1 MSQKTL
7 ERLEYLRKRNRNR
20 EWVNRDLYRL
30 MFKEDLYIVA
40 YERIKSKPGNMTA
53 GSDGATLDGFSRGDI
68 QEIIQA
74 MRTEQ
79 FHFKP
84 VRQQFIPKPNGKMR
98 KLGIPCVR
106 DKIVQEVIRLIL
118 EAIYDSPSTPY
129 FHDTSHGFRPN
140 RSCHTAMREYR
151 GKWSAVNWIIEGDIS
166 SCFDELEHGILVSI
180 LRKKIQ
186 DERFLNL
193 IWKLLK
199 AGYMDLNGRKKES
212 LIGSPQGGIAS
223 PILANIYL
231 HELDEFIEDL
241 QIELEQGD
249 KKRRNPVYQ
258 RLAVRKRQLVAQGQT
273 KTKAFREIV
282 KEMRTLPTVVVNDPA
297 YIRIKY
303 LRYADDWIIGL
314 CGSKKL
320 AEAIK
325 LRIKDFLL
333 ETLKL
338 RLSEEKT
345 HITNA
350 RGEKTHFLGTDLKV
364 GSGGTPKVVLTTNG
378 SGKRFKRRSTG
389 WETVMQ
395 APLSKLIKRLK
406 DKGMCTIE
414 GRPLARRGWAFLDA
428 EQIVALYSSV
438 NHGIQNYYRF
448 ADNWSRLSRIQS
460 ILQVSLAKT
469 LARKFQIT
477 TNQVF
482 KKLGKDMCIRVEGK
496 DGKKDREI
504 RFYRNHDWAKNRE
517 AFQPGNHTNIDQLRT
532 SIGMRTRSKLGKP
545 CCICGTTGEVMPIV
559 MHHIRHIRKLS
570 SKRKAVGFNSILQ
583 KLNRKQIPVCEECHG
598 KIHRGEYDGLKLSNL
613 AYLPK

>member
-7 ERLEYLRKRNRNR
+7 ERLEYLRKRNSNKD
-20 EWVNRDLYRL
+20 WVNRDLYRL
-30 MFKEDLYIVA
+30 LCKEDLYIVA

-53 GSDGATLDGFSRGDI
+53 GSDGDTLDGFSRGDI
-68 QEIIQA
+68 QEMIQA
-74 MRTEQ
+74 MSTEQ

-106 DKIVQEVIRLIL
+106 DKIVQEVIRMIL
-118 EAIYDSPSTPY
+118 EAIYDSPSAPY

-140 RSCHTAMREYR
+140 HSCHTALREYR
-151 GKWSAVNWIIEGDIS
+151 GKWSAINWIIEGDIS
-166 SCFDELEHGILVSI
+166 ACFDEIEHGILVPI

-231 HELDEFIEDL
+231 HELDEFVEGL
-241 QIELEQGD
+241 QSELEQGN

-258 RLAVRKRQLVAQGQT
+258 RLAGRKRQLVAQGQT
-273 KTKAFREIV
+273 KTKAFRDIV
-282 KEMRTLPTVVVNDPA
+282 KQIRTLPTVIVNDSE

-325 LRIKDFLL
+325 LRTKDFLL
-333 ETLKL
+333 EALKL

-350 RGEKTHFLGTDLKV
+350 RAEKTHFLGTNLKV

-395 APLSKLIKRLK
+395 APLSKLIRRLR

-414 GRPLARRGWAFLDA
+414 GRPLAKRGWAFLDA

-460 ILQVSLAKT
+460 ILQSSLAKT
-469 LARKFQIT
+469 LALKFQIT
-477 TNQVF
+477 TSQVF

-496 DGKKDREI
+496 DGKKDREV
-504 RFYRNHDWAKNRE
+504 RFYLNHDWSKNRE
-517 AFQPGNHTNIDQLRT
+517 AFQQGNHTKIDQLRIST
-532 SIGMRTRSKLGKP
+532 GMRTRSKLGKP
-545 CCICGTTGEVMPIV
+545 CCICGATGDVIQIV
-559 MHHIRHIRKLS
+559 MHHVRHIRKLS
-570 SKRKAVGFNSILQ
+570 SKRKAVGFNGILQ

-613 AYLPK
+613 AYLPT